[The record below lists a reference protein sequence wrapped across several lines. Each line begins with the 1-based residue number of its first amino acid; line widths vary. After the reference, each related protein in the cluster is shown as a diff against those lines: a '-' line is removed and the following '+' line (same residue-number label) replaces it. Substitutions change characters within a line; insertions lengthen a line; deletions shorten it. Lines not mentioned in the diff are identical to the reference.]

1 MVMYTIYFDS
11 IQEGVWFQELHPL
24 LKDADLQPFPN
35 AAELLTKHELLQ
47 EALSFDRP
55 DIILCDGGV
64 PILVVERTIEVPSGH
79 NVGQRFAR
87 LVAAARQRI
96 PVVYFGPYAA
106 YKHGGATQGPRY
118 MNLRLFYALESMGD
132 TYETPISIINWIV
145 DKDYEII
152 RDARKDQRMIAYL
165 NLFFDLYQSVDFEKL
180 RQKILVSKF
189 EQEQHKEREH
199 FITGEVKKPEQY
211 DGPPNSIDIH
221 TSPELNA
228 AYPSL
233 SRIKLPNPQSVVYNV
248 GMKYV
253 RSDPYTGMGLLYTYL
268 YCGSLENKTRNLVL
282 YFPNISL
289 EMWKEVSSNTR
300 RKDVR
305 LYKMVSD
312 AIIFSDGTLKQS
324 DL

>member
-1 MVMYTIYFDS
+1 MYTIYFDS

-35 AAELLTKHELLQ
+35 AVELLTKHELLQ

-64 PILVVERTIEVPSGH
+64 PKLVVERTIEVPSGH

-199 FITGEVKKPEQY
+199 FITDEVKKPEQY
-211 DGPPNSIDIH
+211 DGPPNSVDIH

-324 DL
+324 NL